1 MGTAAQGFEEVFC
14 AATGISLWR
23 YDADMRLEYTNC
35 GSLCWD
41 EAFRATGCAEQA
53 RTHCA
58 QSNRP
63 MLIETP
69 LNLFWIAFPG
79 NRISLGH
86 GTHAESGFT
95 DSAAPNLV
103 ADASL
108 VDGIA
113 NDDAVNSKAAAGT
126 DDDPDGGTRDNH
138 VDPSNR
144 CIYAMGPAF
153 ISETSTVD
161 FNKAAR
167 LLDVPDSTLELITE
181 ARSSL
186 PTVNV
191 VRFEEYAMLMVFAI
205 RGERI
210 SFEDIELKPFD
221 EGRTAK
227 ARQEAVGTHQGS
239 YEYER
244 IMLKDIEDGNINY
257 RAHRNRMAPMVPTV
271 GKLSAGDPLR
281 QTKNMIIVQIATC
294 SRAAIKGGL
303 PSEISFSM
311 SDSYIQSVEAAH
323 TTVEVQSIGLA
334 MYDDYVRAV
343 WKMKQDNRY
352 SETVNRCISMIRMHA
367 TERYTL
373 RKLAAEVGYSPYY
386 LSTRFK
392 KETGTGI
399 GEFMR
404 RAKVEYAQFLLTDTQ
419 RGINDIGE
427 SLGFSSPSH
436 FIAVFKAETGLT
448 PKQYRESRAAVARV
462 RTS

>member
-1 MGTAAQGFEEVFC
+1 MGTAAQGFEEVLC

-23 YDADMRLEYTNC
+23 YDMGMNLEYTNC

-41 EAFRATGCAEQA
+41 SAFRATGCAEQV
-53 RTHCA
+53 RLHCS
-58 QSNRP
+58 QSDRP
-63 MLIETP
+63 MLFETS
-69 LNLFWIAFPG
+69 LSLFWIAFAGDRVGLGNSGTTDIPHTESIENTTEIKGPG
-79 NRISLGH
+79 
-86 GTHAESGFT
+86 SG
-95 DSAAPNLV
+95 P
-103 ADASL
+103 
-108 VDGIA
+108 
-113 NDDAVNSKAAAGT
+113 AG
-126 DDDPDGGTRDNH
+126 
-138 VDPSNR
+138 R
-144 CIYAMGPAF
+144 CIYTMGPVF
-153 ISETSTVD
+153 ISQTSAVD
-161 FNKAAR
+161 FNRAAQR
-167 LLDVPDSTLELITE
+167 LDVPDSTLALISE
-181 ARSSL
+181 ARTSL
-186 PTVNV
+186 PTVNA
-191 VRFEEYAMLMVFAI
+191 VRFEEYSMLLVFAI

-257 RAHRNRMAPMVPTV
+257 RASRNRMAPMVPTV

-323 TTVEVQSIGLA
+323 TTVEVQAIGLT

-352 SETVNRCISMIRMHA
+352 SETINRCISMIRMHS

-373 RKLAAEVGYSPYY
+373 RQLAAEVGYSPYY